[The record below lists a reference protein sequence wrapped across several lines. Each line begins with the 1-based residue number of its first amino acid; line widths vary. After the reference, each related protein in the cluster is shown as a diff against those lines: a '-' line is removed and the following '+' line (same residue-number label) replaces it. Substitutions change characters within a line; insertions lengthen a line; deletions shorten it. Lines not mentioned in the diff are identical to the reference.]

1 MLGRPTSNSFFLM
14 GLTISFFAVILPHS
28 AIGSKNNNIEKFLSL
43 KQELVKTKETEERY
57 RTIILRAKRKVT
69 MLSDRLT
76 EIGVKL
82 KAQKQKKRQLLI
94 AVISL
99 SRYPKP
105 SPISSTLLPLSIT
118 RTQSLIKLFSQQLN
132 EEIRH
137 LQSNKNKISDLK
149 TLISIESQ
157 KIENANKKLILLHAE
172 IDALID
178 KSIGRVTSTTSGNP
192 NTFEKIY
199 RMLKDQNIERKR
211 SIDILSLI
219 LAQKSETPLNS
230 YPQRRFF
237 EKNGDESEIKVPLR
251 DTNFP
256 TYSSFGK
263 NKLRLELPVG
273 GKITE
278 AFGELDKIGL
288 KNKGI
293 NIVTP
298 SGARVFSSFDG
309 KVLYANNF
317 RNFGPVLIIDHGDG
331 FNTLMVGMERIDVN
345 IGQNLLKGE
354 LVGVMKKFKPSK
366 NHTGPA
372 LYIEL
377 RRNGKPVNPLA
388 WLSPKRNAT

>member
-1 MLGRPTSNSFFLM
+1 MLGRPKSNSFFLM
-14 GLTISFFAVILPHS
+14 GLTISFFAVVLPHS
-28 AIGSKNNNIEKFLSL
+28 AIGAKKDDIGKFLSL
-43 KQELVKTKETEERY
+43 RQELVKTKKTEERY
-57 RTIILRAKRKVT
+57 KTIILRANRKVT

-76 EIGVKL
+76 EIGLKL
-82 KAQKQKKRQLLI
+82 KAQKQKKRQLLM

-105 SPISSTLLPLSIT
+105 SPISSTFLPLSIT
-118 RTQSLIKLFSQQLN
+118 RTQTLIKLFSQQLN
-132 EEIRH
+132 DEIRH
-137 LQSNKNKISDLK
+137 LQSNNDKFSDLK
-149 TLISIESQ
+149 TRISIESQ
-157 KIENANKKLILLHAE
+157 KIENANKKLIWLHAE
-172 IDALID
+172 IDALIN
-178 KSIGRVTSTTSGNP
+178 KSINRVTSKTLGNP

-211 SIDILSLI
+211 SIDILNLI
-219 LAQKSETPLNS
+219 LTQKNETPINS
-230 YPQRRFF
+230 ELKRRFF
-237 EKNGDESEIKVPLR
+237 EKNRAVSEIEVPLR
-251 DTNFP
+251 NTNFP
-256 TYSSFGK
+256 TYSSFAK
-263 NKLRLELPVG
+263 NKLKLELPVG
-273 GKITE
+273 GKITK

-309 KVLYANNF
+309 KVLYASNF

-331 FNTLMVGMERIDVN
+331 FNTLMVGLERIDVN

-354 LVGVMKKFKPSK
+354 LVGVMKKFEPSK

>member
-1 MLGRPTSNSFFLM
+1 MLVRPTSNSFFLM

-28 AIGSKNNNIEKFLSL
+28 AIGSKNDNVEKFLSL
-43 KQELVKTKETEERY
+43 KQELVKTKKTEERY
-57 RTIILRAKRKVT
+57 KTIILRAKRKVT

-76 EIGVKL
+76 EIGLKL

-105 SPISSTLLPLSIT
+105 SPISSTFLPLSIT

-137 LQSNKNKISDLK
+137 LQSNKNKFSDLK

-172 IDALID
+172 IDSLIN
-178 KSIGRVTSTTSGNP
+178 KSIGRVTSTTLGNP
-192 NTFEKIY
+192 NTFEELY

-219 LAQKSETPLNS
+219 LAQKNATPLNS
-230 YPQRRFF
+230 DPQRRFF
-237 EKNGDESEIKVPLR
+237 KKNGDTSEIKVPLR

-256 TYSSFGK
+256 TYSSFAK

-331 FNTLMVGMERIDVN
+331 FNTLMVGLERIDVN

-354 LVGVMKKFKPSK
+354 LVGVMKKFKPSN
-366 NHTGPA
+366 NHTDPV

>member
-1 MLGRPTSNSFFLM
+1 MLGRPTSNSFFLIV
-14 GLTISFFAVILPHS
+14 LTISFSVVVLPHS
-28 AIGSKNNNIEKFLSL
+28 AIGSKKNNIEKFLPL
-43 KQELVKTKETEERY
+43 KQELVKTKKTEERY
-57 RTIILRAKRKVT
+57 KTIILRAKRKVT

-76 EIGVKL
+76 EIGLKL
-82 KAQKQKKRQLLI
+82 KAQKQKKRQLLM

-105 SPISSTLLPLSIT
+105 SPISSTFLPLSIT
-118 RTQSLIKLFSQQLN
+118 RTHTLMKLFSQQLN
-132 EEIRH
+132 EEIRS
-137 LQSNKNKISDLK
+137 LQSNNNKFSDLK

-157 KIENANKKLILLHAE
+157 KIDNANKKLILLHAE

-178 KSIGRVTSTTSGNP
+178 KSIGRVTSTTLSNS

-199 RMLKDQNIERKR
+199 KMLKDQNIERKR

-219 LAQKSETPLNS
+219 LTQKNKTPLNS
-230 YPQRRFF
+230 EPQRRFF
-237 EKNGDESEIKVPLR
+237 EKNGDSAEIEVTLR

-256 TYSSFGK
+256 TYSSFAK
-263 NKLRLELPVG
+263 NKLRLELPVR

-298 SGARVFSSFDG
+298 FGARVFSSFDG

-331 FNTLMVGMERIDVN
+331 FNTLMVGLERIDVN

-354 LVGVMKKFKPSK
+354 LVGVMEKFKTSE

>member
-1 MLGRPTSNSFFLM
+1 MLGRPTSNSFFLIV
-14 GLTISFFAVILPHS
+14 LTISFSVVVLPHS
-28 AIGSKNNNIEKFLSL
+28 AIGSKKDNIEKFLPL
-43 KQELVKTKETEERY
+43 KQELVKTKKTEERY
-57 RTIILRAKRKVT
+57 KTIILRAKRKVT

-76 EIGVKL
+76 EIGLKL
-82 KAQKQKKRQLLI
+82 KAQKQKKRQLLM

-105 SPISSTLLPLSIT
+105 SPISSTFLPLSIT
-118 RTQSLIKLFSQQLN
+118 RTHTLMKLFSQQLN
-132 EEIRH
+132 EEIRS
-137 LQSNKNKISDLK
+137 LQSNNNKFSDLK

-157 KIENANKKLILLHAE
+157 KIDNANKKLILLHAE

-178 KSIGRVTSTTSGNP
+178 KSIGRVTSTTLSNS

-199 RMLKDQNIERKR
+199 KMLKDQNIERKR

-219 LAQKSETPLNS
+219 LTQKNKTPLNS
-230 YPQRRFF
+230 EPQRRFF
-237 EKNGDESEIKVPLR
+237 EKNGDSAEIEVTLR

-256 TYSSFGK
+256 TYSSFAK
-263 NKLRLELPVG
+263 NKLRLELPVR

-298 SGARVFSSFDG
+298 FGARVFSSFDG

-331 FNTLMVGMERIDVN
+331 FNTLMVGLERIDVN

-354 LVGVMKKFKPSK
+354 LVGVMEKFKTSE

>member
-1 MLGRPTSNSFFLM
+1 MLRRPTSNSFFLI
-14 GLTISFFAVILPHS
+14 GLTISFSVVVLPHS
-28 AIGSKNNNIEKFLSL
+28 AIGSKKDNIEKFLPL
-43 KQELVKTKETEERY
+43 KQELVKTKKTEERY
-57 RTIILRAKRKVT
+57 KTIILRAKRKVT

-76 EIGVKL
+76 EIGLKL
-82 KAQKQKKRQLLI
+82 KAQKQKKRQLLM

-105 SPISSTLLPLSIT
+105 SPISSTFLPLSIT
-118 RTQSLIKLFSQQLN
+118 RTHTLIKLFSQQLN
-132 EEIRH
+132 EEIRS
-137 LQSNKNKISDLK
+137 LQANNNKFSDLK

-157 KIENANKKLILLHAE
+157 KIDNANKKLILLHAE

-178 KSIGRVTSTTSGNP
+178 KSIGRVTSTTLGNS

-199 RMLKDQNIERKR
+199 KMLKDQNIERRR

-219 LAQKSETPLNS
+219 LTQKNKTPLNS
-230 YPQRRFF
+230 EPQRRFF
-237 EKNGDESEIKVPLR
+237 EKNGDVAEIEVPMR

-256 TYSSFGK
+256 TYSSFAK

-298 SGARVFSSFDG
+298 FGARVFSSFDG

-331 FNTLMVGMERIDVN
+331 FNTLMVGLERIDVN

-354 LVGVMKKFKPSK
+354 LVGVMEKFKTSK

>member
-43 KQELVKTKETEERY
+43 KQELVKTKKTEERY

-178 KSIGRVTSTTSGNP
+178 KSIGRVTSTTLGNP

-199 RMLKDQNIERKR
+199 KMLKDQNIERKR

-331 FNTLMVGMERIDVN
+331 FNTLMVGLERIDVN

>member
-14 GLTISFFAVILPHS
+14 GLTISLFAVVLPHS
-28 AIGSKNNNIEKFLSL
+28 AIGSKKDNIEKFLSL
-43 KQELVKTKETEERY
+43 KQELVKTKKTEERY
-57 RTIILRAKRKVT
+57 KTIILRANRKVT

-76 EIGVKL
+76 EIGLKL
-82 KAQKQKKRQLLI
+82 KAQKQKKRQLLM
-94 AVISL
+94 ALISL

-105 SPISSTLLPLSIT
+105 SPISSTFLPLSIT
-118 RTQSLIKLFSQQLN
+118 RTQTLIKLFSQQLN
-132 EEIRH
+132 DEIRH
-137 LQSNKNKISDLK
+137 LQSNNDKFSDLK

-157 KIENANKKLILLHAE
+157 KIENANKKLILLHGE

-178 KSIGRVTSTTSGNP
+178 KSINRVTSKTLGNP

-199 RMLKDQNIERKR
+199 RTLKDQNIKRKR

-219 LAQKSETPLNS
+219 LAQKKGTPLNPE
-230 YPQRRFF
+230 PQGRFF
-237 EKNGDESEIKVPLR
+237 EKKGDVSEIEVPLR

-256 TYSSFGK
+256 TYSSFAK

-273 GKITE
+273 GKITT

-293 NIVTP
+293 KIVTP

-309 KVLYANNF
+309 KVLYASNF
-317 RNFGPVLIIDHGDG
+317 RNFGPVLIIDHGDS
-331 FNTLMVGMERIDVN
+331 FNTLMVGLERIDVN

-354 LVGVMKKFKPSK
+354 PVGVMKKLKIS
-366 NHTGPA
+366 NNQTGPA
-372 LYIEL
+372 LYLEL

>member
-1 MLGRPTSNSFFLM
+1 MLRRPTSNSFFLI
-14 GLTISFFAVILPHS
+14 GLTISFSVVVLPHS
-28 AIGSKNNNIEKFLSL
+28 AIGSKKDNVEKFLPL
-43 KQELVKTKETEERY
+43 KQELVKTKKTEERY
-57 RTIILRAKRKVT
+57 KTIILRAKRKVT

-76 EIGVKL
+76 EIGLKL
-82 KAQKQKKRQLLI
+82 KAQKQKKRQLLM

-105 SPISSTLLPLSIT
+105 SPISSTFLPLSIA
-118 RTQSLIKLFSQQLN
+118 RTHTLIKLFSQQLN
-132 EEIRH
+132 EEIRN
-137 LQSNKNKISDLK
+137 LQSNNNKFSDLK

-157 KIENANKKLILLHAE
+157 KIDNANKKLILLHAE

-178 KSIGRVTSTTSGNP
+178 KSIGRVTSTTLGNS

-199 RMLKDQNIERKR
+199 KMLKDQNIERRR

-219 LAQKSETPLNS
+219 LTQKNKTPLNS
-230 YPQRRFF
+230 EPQRRFF
-237 EKNGDESEIKVPLR
+237 EKNGDVAEIEVPMR

-256 TYSSFGK
+256 TYSSFAK

-298 SGARVFSSFDG
+298 FGARVFSSFDG

-331 FNTLMVGMERIDVN
+331 FNTLMVGLERIDVN

-354 LVGVMKKFKPSK
+354 LVGVMKKFEPSK

>member
-1 MLGRPTSNSFFLM
+1 MTGRPASNYFFLI
-14 GLTISFFAVILPHS
+14 GLITSFFAVALPHS
-28 AIGSKNNNIEKFLSL
+28 AIGSKRDNIENFLSL
-43 KQELVKTKETEERY
+43 KQELAKTKKTEQDY
-57 RTIILRAKRKVT
+57 KTIILLAKRKVT
-69 MLSDRLT
+69 MLSARLT
-76 EIGVKL
+76 EISLKL
-82 KAQKQKKRQLLI
+82 KAQKQKKRQLLM

-105 SPISSTLLPLSIT
+105 SPISSTFLPLSIT
-118 RTQSLIKLFSQQLN
+118 RTHTLIKLFSQQLN
-132 EEIRH
+132 EEIRS
-137 LQSNKNKISDLK
+137 LQSNNHKFSDLK

-157 KIENANKKLILLHAE
+157 KIDNANKKLILLHAE

-178 KSIGRVTSTTSGNP
+178 KSIGRVTSTTLGNS

-199 RMLKDQNIERKR
+199 KMLKDQNIERRR

-219 LAQKSETPLNS
+219 LTQKNKTPLNS
-230 YPQRRFF
+230 EPQRRFF
-237 EKNGDESEIKVPLR
+237 EKNGDVAEIEVPMR

-256 TYSSFGK
+256 TYSSFAK

-298 SGARVFSSFDG
+298 FGARVFSSFDG

-331 FNTLMVGMERIDVN
+331 FNTLMVGLERIDVN

-354 LVGVMKKFKPSK
+354 LVGVMEKFKTSK
-366 NHTGPA
+366 NHTAPA

>member
-28 AIGSKNNNIEKFLSL
+28 AIGSKNDNVEKFLSL
-43 KQELVKTKETEERY
+43 KQELVKTKKTEERY
-57 RTIILRAKRKVT
+57 KTIILRAKRKVT

-76 EIGVKL
+76 EIGLKL
-82 KAQKQKKRQLLI
+82 KAQKQKKRQLLM

-105 SPISSTLLPLSIT
+105 SPISSTFLPLSIT
-118 RTQSLIKLFSQQLN
+118 RTHTLIKLFSQQLN
-132 EEIRH
+132 EEIRS
-137 LQSNKNKISDLK
+137 LQSNNNKFSDLK

-157 KIENANKKLILLHAE
+157 KIDNANKKLILLHAE

-178 KSIGRVTSTTSGNP
+178 KSIGRVTSTTLGNS

-199 RMLKDQNIERKR
+199 KMLKDQNIERKR
-211 SIDILSLI
+211 SRDILSLI
-219 LAQKSETPLNS
+219 LTQKNKTPLNS
-230 YPQRRFF
+230 EPQRRFV
-237 EKNGDESEIKVPLR
+237 EKNGDVAEIEVPLR

-256 TYSSFGK
+256 TYSSFAK

-278 AFGELDKIGL
+278 AFGELDEIGL

-298 SGARVFSSFDG
+298 FGARVFSSFDG

-331 FNTLMVGMERIDVN
+331 FNTLMVGLERIDVN

-354 LVGVMKKFKPSK
+354 LVGVMEKFKTSK

>member
-1 MLGRPTSNSFFLM
+1 LIV
-14 GLTISFFAVILPHS
+14 LTISFSVVVLPHS
-28 AIGSKNNNIEKFLSL
+28 AIGSKKNNIEKFLPL
-43 KQELVKTKETEERY
+43 KQELVKTKKTEERY
-57 RTIILRAKRKVT
+57 KTIILRAKRKVT

-76 EIGVKL
+76 EIGLKL
-82 KAQKQKKRQLLI
+82 KAQKQKKRQLLM

-105 SPISSTLLPLSIT
+105 SPISSTFLPLSIT
-118 RTQSLIKLFSQQLN
+118 RTHTLMKLFSQQLN
-132 EEIRH
+132 EEIRS
-137 LQSNKNKISDLK
+137 LQSNNNKFSDLK

-157 KIENANKKLILLHAE
+157 KIDNANKKLILLHAE

-178 KSIGRVTSTTSGNP
+178 KSIGRVTSTTLSNS

-199 RMLKDQNIERKR
+199 KMLKDQNIERKR

-219 LAQKSETPLNS
+219 LTQKNKTPLNS
-230 YPQRRFF
+230 EPQRRFF
-237 EKNGDESEIKVPLR
+237 EKNGDSAEIEVTLR

-256 TYSSFGK
+256 TYSSFAK
-263 NKLRLELPVG
+263 NKLRLELPVR

-298 SGARVFSSFDG
+298 FGARVFSSFDG

-331 FNTLMVGMERIDVN
+331 FNTLMVGLERIDVN

-354 LVGVMKKFKPSK
+354 LVGVMEKFKTSE

>member
-1 MLGRPTSNSFFLM
+1 MLGRPTSNSFFLI
-14 GLTISFFAVILPHS
+14 GLTISFFAVVVPHS
-28 AIGSKNNNIEKFLSL
+28 AIGSKKDNIEKFLSL
-43 KQELVKTKETEERY
+43 KQELVKTKKTEERY

-178 KSIGRVTSTTSGNP
+178 KSIGRITSTTLGNP
-192 NTFEKIY
+192 NTFEELY

-288 KNKGI
+288 KSKGI

-298 SGARVFSSFDG
+298 SGAQVFSSFDG

-331 FNTLMVGMERIDVN
+331 FSTLMVGLERIDVKM
-345 IGQNLLKGE
+345 GQNLLKGE
-354 LVGVMKKFKPSK
+354 PVGVMKKLKIS
-366 NHTGPA
+366 NNQTGPA
-372 LYIEL
+372 LYLEL

>member
-1 MLGRPTSNSFFLM
+1 MLGRPTSNSFFLI
-14 GLTISFFAVILPHS
+14 GLTISFSVVVLPHS
-28 AIGSKNNNIEKFLSL
+28 AIGSKKDNIEKFLPL
-43 KQELVKTKETEERY
+43 KQELVKTKKTEERY
-57 RTIILRAKRKVT
+57 KTIILRAKRKVT

-76 EIGVKL
+76 EIGLKL
-82 KAQKQKKRQLLI
+82 KAQKQKKRQLLM

-105 SPISSTLLPLSIT
+105 SPISSTFLPLSIT
-118 RTQSLIKLFSQQLN
+118 RTHTLIKLFSQQLN
-132 EEIRH
+132 EEIRS
-137 LQSNKNKISDLK
+137 LQSNNNKFSDLK

-178 KSIGRVTSTTSGNP
+178 KSIGRVTSTTLGNS

-199 RMLKDQNIERKR
+199 KMLKDQNIERKR
-211 SIDILSLI
+211 SRDILSLI
-219 LAQKSETPLNS
+219 LTQKNKTPLNS
-230 YPQRRFF
+230 EPQRRFF
-237 EKNGDESEIKVPLR
+237 EKNGDVAEIEVPLR

-256 TYSSFGK
+256 TYSSFAK

-278 AFGELDKIGL
+278 AFGELDEIGL

-298 SGARVFSSFDG
+298 FGARVFSSFDG

-331 FNTLMVGMERIDVN
+331 FNTLMVGLERIDVN

-354 LVGVMKKFKPSK
+354 LVGVMEKFKTSK

>member
-1 MLGRPTSNSFFLM
+1 MLGRPTSNSFFLI
-14 GLTISFFAVILPHS
+14 GLTISFSVVVLPHS
-28 AIGSKNNNIEKFLSL
+28 AIGSKKDNVEKFLPL
-43 KQELVKTKETEERY
+43 KQELVKTKKTEERY
-57 RTIILRAKRKVT
+57 KTIILRAKRKVT

-76 EIGVKL
+76 EIGLKL
-82 KAQKQKKRQLLI
+82 KAQKQKKRQLLM

-105 SPISSTLLPLSIT
+105 SPISSTFLPLSII
-118 RTQSLIKLFSQQLN
+118 RTHTLIKLFSQQLN
-132 EEIRH
+132 EEIRS
-137 LQSNKNKISDLK
+137 LQSNNNKFSDLK

-157 KIENANKKLILLHAE
+157 KIDNANKKLILLHAE

-178 KSIGRVTSTTSGNP
+178 KSIGRVTSTTLGNS

-199 RMLKDQNIERKR
+199 KMLKDQNIEIKR

-219 LAQKSETPLNS
+219 LTQKNKTPLNS
-230 YPQRRFF
+230 EPQRRFF
-237 EKNGDESEIKVPLR
+237 EKSGDVAEIEVPLR

-256 TYSSFGK
+256 AYSSFAK
-263 NKLRLELPVG
+263 NKLRLELPVR

-298 SGARVFSSFDG
+298 FGARVFSSFDG

-331 FNTLMVGMERIDVN
+331 FNTLMVGLERIDVN

-354 LVGVMKKFKPSK
+354 LVGVMEKFKTSK

>member
-14 GLTISFFAVILPHS
+14 GLTILFFAVILPHS
-28 AIGSKNNNIEKFLSL
+28 AIGSNKDNIEQFLSL
-43 KQELVKTKETEERY
+43 KQELVKTKKTEELY
-57 RTIILRAKRKVT
+57 KTIILRANHKVT

-76 EIGVKL
+76 EIGLKL
-82 KAQKQKKRQLLI
+82 KAQKQKKRQLLM
-94 AVISL
+94 ALISL

-105 SPISSTLLPLSIT
+105 SPISSTFLPLSIT
-118 RTQSLIKLFSQQLN
+118 RTQTLIKLFSQQLN
-132 EEIRH
+132 DEIRH
-137 LQSNKNKISDLK
+137 LQSNNDKFSELK

-172 IDALID
+172 IDALVD
-178 KSIGRVTSTTSGNP
+178 KSINRVTSKTSGNP
-192 NTFEKIY
+192 DTFEKIY

-211 SIDILSLI
+211 SIDILNLI
-219 LAQKSETPLNS
+219 LTQKNETPINS
-230 YPQRRFF
+230 KLQRRFV
-237 EKNGDESEIKVPLR
+237 EKNRAVSEIEVPLR

-256 TYSSFGK
+256 TYSSFAK

-273 GKITE
+273 GKITT

-293 NIVTP
+293 KIAAL

-309 KVLYANNF
+309 KVLYASNF

-331 FNTLMVGMERIDVN
+331 FNTLMVGLERIDVN

-354 LVGVMKKFKPSK
+354 LVGVMKKLEPSK
-366 NHTGPA
+366 NHNDPA